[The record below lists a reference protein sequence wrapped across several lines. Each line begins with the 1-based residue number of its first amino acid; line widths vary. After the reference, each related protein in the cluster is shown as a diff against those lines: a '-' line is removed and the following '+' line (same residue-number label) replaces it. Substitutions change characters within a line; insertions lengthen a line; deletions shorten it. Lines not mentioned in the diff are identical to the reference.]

1 MTTEK
6 GKLKVPP
13 QKTQYNQVAISPN
26 ISTLPYDVSKDL
38 NKYSKIYITKEY
50 DMFRKVHWFENFI
63 HDYKIYGQLP
73 DGDKKLLFTCSRHF
87 QCNSCCEGWGISCCC
102 CYYIC
107 CDKIVFQMDYRRN
120 NIGFYTQGFN
130 LVKGFHCTKCECCV
144 GCCPQEILYLRE
156 NIDPESPDI
165 NVGIKKG
172 YTANPLISCDRETNY
187 YNQNGSKG
195 YGIRAKCCD
204 ILLHQCLCFN
214 ADFEIDIENDNG
226 LKVGSIMI
234 YSGCCSKAVEGTCCY
249 LPRKYFEINTPI
261 GATSEQKFQI
271 IADAIHFDLANRVL

>member
-1 MTTEK
+1 MICFAK
-6 GKLKVPP
+6 SIGLKILSTIIKYMVNC
-13 QKTQYNQVAISPN
+13 QMEIKSYYLLAVDIFNVIHAVKDGVSLVVAAI
-26 ISTLPYDVSKDL
+26 IFAVIKQFF
-38 NKYSKIYITKEY
+38 KWI
-50 DMFRKVHWFENFI
+50 
-63 HDYKIYGQLP
+63 
-73 DGDKKLLFTCSRHF
+73 
-87 QCNSCCEGWGISCCC
+87 
-102 CYYIC
+102 
-107 CDKIVFQMDYRRN
+107 RRN

-130 LVKGFHCTKCECCV
+130 LVKGIHCTKCECCA

-165 NVGIKKG
+165 NVGIRKG
-172 YTANPLISCDRETNY
+172 YTANPLVSCDRETIY
-187 YNQNGSKG
+187 YNQNDSKG